1 MTQSNAVK
9 NPRAGG
15 IVSASPVKSIN
26 SSISEIPAHG
36 RYRNQTEIHAQATAH
51 RVPDGSVSSLERP
64 LTIAEVAGHYRVSE
78 RTVRRR
84 IKDGTLHKEL
94 GQGRLVRISVEQLRR
109 LAEKPY

>member
-1 MTQSNAVK
+1 MA
-9 NPRAGG
+9 PPDGF
-15 IVSASPVKSIN
+15 VSA
-26 SSISEIPAHG
+26 
-36 RYRNQTEIHAQATAH
+36 
-51 RVPDGSVSSLERP
+51 LERP

-78 RTVRRR
+78 RTIRRR